1 MRESQ
6 LLTSE
11 NFKENLEAGIEYAK
25 EAVKIDSNDGESW
38 AILGNAYLSLFF
50 KNQDDKLLKKSIISF
65 DKAVSCFITSPNISL
80 TSNRFKRS
88 FNFVLF
94 IIYI

>member
-11 NFKENLEAGIEYAK
+11 NVKEYLNAGIEYAK
-25 EAVKIDSNDGESW
+25 EAVELDTADGESW

-50 KNQDDKLLKKSIISF
+50 RKQEDKLLRQSINSF
-65 DKAVSCFITSPNISL
+65 ENAVS
-80 TSNRFKRS
+80 
-88 FNFVLF
+88 
-94 IIYI
+94 